1 MLVGLSLKRLGFG
14 VELNFESN
22 GRLGCKFV
30 IVSRHK
36 YGGRI
41 FVLVELVSFP
51 TL

>member
-1 MLVGLSLKRLGFG
+1 MVVGLSLKRLEFG
-14 VELNFESN
+14 VKWNFESN

-36 YGGRI
+36 YGGRM
-41 FVLVELVSFP
+41 FVLVEFVSFS

>member
-1 MLVGLSLKRLGFG
+1 MLVGLSLKRPRFG
-14 VELNFESN
+14 VELNLESN

-36 YGGRI
+36 YGGRM